1 MKEGGREGGKK
12 KERERGRAGTGMDGV
27 DLEVATM
34 KGILVMDTPN
44 GNSHRLQCCR
54 DHVGGLCAWARRFP
68 R

>member
-44 GNSHRLQCCR
+44 GNIRRPQCC
-54 DHVGGLCAWARRFP
+54 
-68 R
+68 